1 MYRRFYKEDDEL
13 IPAIKFALS
22 KPAGFTEITDESE
35 IKSLYLKQYQI
46 RILDG
51 NDCVQNF
58 TADLYIDVLN
68 GTYTDT
74 DAFALE
80 NHIKDLYS
88 ELKNGWWLT
97 AQNTNINLELLGIYD
112 QIMKEEFQAII
123 DSYVSENY

>member
-1 MYRRFYKEDDEL
+1 MPRKFYKEENEP

-22 KPAGFTEITDESE
+22 KPAGFTEITDEAE

-51 NDCVQNF
+51 NNCVQNF
-58 TADLYIDVLN
+58 IADLYIDVLN

-80 NHIKDLYS
+80 NHIKTLYS
-88 ELKNGWWLT
+88 ELNNGLWPT
-97 AQNTNINLELLGIYD
+97 AQNTNINLALIGIYD
-112 QIMKEEFQAII
+112 QTMKDEFQAII
-123 DSYVSENY
+123 DSYVSKNY